1 MWESPIEVIQS
12 EIRTEFEDNCL
23 KAVQSY
29 GFLVDK
35 TELTRA
41 LSYDRK
47 QYEKGY
53 AEAIDEFAEAISEMA
68 SEVSERCTFP
78 GGLTMDVVTLDGISE
93 IVLEIASQLKGG
105 TTK

>member
-35 TELTRA
+35 TELARA
-41 LSYDRK
+41 LTYDRK

-53 AEAIDEFAEAISEMA
+53 ADGYANAIDEFAEALKEKAEEMFGQKY
-68 SEVSERCTFP
+68 V
-78 GGLTMDVVTLDGISE
+78 DVRDID
-93 IVLEIASQLKGG
+93 EIAEQLKGVRNERDII
-105 TTK
+105 